1 MHHLWLWEMLN
12 LPGPKDGQPLLPQM
26 EPRSISFPSY
36 RWRKDEKRLKLWR
49 FRPGCLSMVTE
60 RLMLPFLGVQGMSPG
75 QSDRPGEDS
84 HPGAYSFPRGPAG
97 LVGGSVLGN
106 MSSESR

>member
-1 MHHLWLWEMLN
+1 
-12 LPGPKDGQPLLPQM
+12 
-26 EPRSISFPSY
+26 
-36 RWRKDEKRLKLWR
+36 
-49 FRPGCLSMVTE
+49 MVTE

-75 QSDRPGEDS
+75 QSDWPGEDG